1 MNYEILLTE
10 NKETADNPSSEREAG
25 NRVSRRDFLKYGVGV
40 TAVAV
45 GATALMGKI
54 PFPASETRQAA
65 PPALSTSD
73 PIIVAV
79 HGDELTVMKGN
90 QEVTLKDSGL
100 AGVIASIVR

>member
-1 MNYEILLTE
+1 MRKSKEPTE
-10 NKETADNPSSEREAG
+10 QLGSDEKHADKI
-25 NRVSRRDFLKYGVGV
+25 SRRDFLKYGVGV

-54 PFPASETRQAA
+54 PLSASDTRQSA
-65 PPALSTSD
+65 PRAPSTSD

-79 HGDELTVMKGN
+79 YGDELTVMKGN

-100 AGVIASIVR
+100 AGVIASKVR